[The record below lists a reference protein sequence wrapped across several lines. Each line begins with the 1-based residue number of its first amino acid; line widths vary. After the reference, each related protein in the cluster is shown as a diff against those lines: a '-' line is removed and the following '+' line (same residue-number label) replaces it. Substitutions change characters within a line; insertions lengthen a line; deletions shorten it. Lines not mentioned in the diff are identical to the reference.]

1 MLLVKRNQ
9 VLKIPKIF
17 RTKILQNI
25 TGNGKEFVYEI
36 KYKEEVLK

>member
-9 VLKIPKIF
+9 VLKIPFF
-17 RTKILQNI
+17 RTKILQKI